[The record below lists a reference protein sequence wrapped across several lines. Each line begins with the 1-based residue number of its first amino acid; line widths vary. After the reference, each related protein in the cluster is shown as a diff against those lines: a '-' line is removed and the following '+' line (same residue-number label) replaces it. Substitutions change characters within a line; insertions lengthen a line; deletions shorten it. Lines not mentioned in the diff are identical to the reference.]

1 MGQERDILKDP
12 SEVIQ
17 EIETQL
23 DRLLER
29 KVGDIERELAA
40 RIDRER
46 GEANRRREEL
56 EREFHKEREALADY
70 RNVVRAADE
79 ERAALLDEAHRHFD
93 HVLHLQSEIEGLA
106 KATVEEIRKV
116 TDLQER
122 IENLRSRTAERA
134 GFLKTDLR
142 ERFGIAADVLG
153 ESDRPAGLDLDGELD
168 KLRKIKE
175 LLAVESA
182 AAGLGGTRAAA
193 AGAAAFMPL
202 EVPEPPAEVRIPEIR
217 DLVAEMPQEPQPVAA
232 AAPPATAGPSAAPA
246 APEESEEAL
255 TAALESWRR
264 TEPANG
270 CGEIHYF
277 QKDARMLV
285 DAESLFSSVDKTVE
299 EADRLSARL
308 ARTESP
314 KDQFFIKQ
322 ELINWQE
329 GLRAL
334 FLRVIKMIEKRVW
347 ELPDYTA
354 DVLSVPSLRGLLER
368 LSMENW
374 SNPEEFASFRN
385 AAEGLKK
392 AFLTRLSPRAAYL
405 RALKKELESR

>member
-1 MGQERDILKDP
+1 MGQERDVLKDP
-12 SEVIQ
+12 SEIIQ

-46 GEANRRREEL
+46 DEAKRRREEV
-56 EREFHKEREALADY
+56 EREFLKEREALADY

-93 HVLHLQSEIEGLA
+93 RILQLQSEIEGLA

-116 TDLQER
+116 TELQDR
-122 IENLRSRTAERA
+122 IESLRSRTAERA

-142 ERFGIAADVLG
+142 ERFGIVADVLG
-153 ESDRPAGLDLDGELD
+153 ESERPAGIDLDGELD

-193 AGAAAFMPL
+193 AATEAFTPL

-217 DLVAEMPQEPQPVAA
+217 DLVAEMPLEPQPSPAA
-232 AAPPATAGPSAAPA
+232 ATGAAVALAPPE
-246 APEESEEAL
+246 APEESEETL

-264 TEPANG
+264 IEPANG

-277 QKDARMLV
+277 QKDARMIV

-299 EADRLSARL
+299 EAERLSAKL

-354 DVLSVPSLRGLLER
+354 DVLSVPSLRSLLER

-374 SNPEEFASFRN
+374 SNPEEFASFRS
-385 AAEGLKK
+385 AAGELEK
-392 AFLTRLSPRAAYL
+392 AFVSRLSPRVAYL
-405 RALKKELESR
+405 RALKQELESR

>member
-1 MGQERDILKDP
+1 MGQERDVLKDP

-29 KVGDIERELAA
+29 KVGDIERELSA

-46 GEANRRREEL
+46 EEAKRRREEV
-56 EREFHKEREALADY
+56 EREFLKEREALADY
-70 RNVVRAADE
+70 RTVVRAADE
-79 ERAALLDEAHRHFD
+79 ERAALLDEAHRRFD
-93 HVLHLQSEIEGLA
+93 RVLQLQSEIEGLA

-116 TDLQER
+116 TELQER
-122 IENLRSRTAERA
+122 MESLRSRTAERA

-142 ERFGIAADVLG
+142 ERFGIVADVLD
-153 ESDRPAGLDLDGELD
+153 ESERPAGLDLDGELD

-193 AGAAAFMPL
+193 SGAEAFTPL
-202 EVPEPPAEVRIPEIR
+202 EAPEPPAEVRIPEIR
-217 DLVAEMPQEPQPVAA
+217 DLVAEMSPEPQPASA
-232 AAPPATAGPSAAPA
+232 AAPAPPE

-374 SNPEEFASFRN
+374 SNPEEFASFRS

-392 AFLTRLSPRAAYL
+392 AFLARLSPRADYL

>member
-40 RIDRER
+40 RVERER
-46 GEANRRREEL
+46 EEAKCRRDEV
-56 EREFHKEREALADY
+56 EREFHKEREALADF
-70 RNVVRAADE
+70 RNVVRASDE
-79 ERAALLDEAHRHFD
+79 ERASLLGEAHGHFD
-93 HVLHLQSEIEGLA
+93 RVLQLQSEIEGLA

-122 IENLRSRTAERA
+122 IERLRSRTVERA

-142 ERFGIAADVLG
+142 ERFGIVADVLG
-153 ESDRPAGLDLDGELD
+153 ESERPAGLDLDRELD

-182 AAGLGGTRAAA
+182 AAGLGGTRPAA
-193 AGAAAFMPL
+193 AGAESFTPL
-202 EVPEPPAEVRIPEIR
+202 EVPEAPAEVRIPDIR
-217 DLVAEMPQEPQPVAA
+217 DLVAEMPQESADVPAP
-232 AAPPATAGPSAAPA
+232 APPE

-255 TAALESWRR
+255 AAALESWRR

-270 CGEIHYF
+270 SGEIHYF
-277 QKDARMLV
+277 QKDARMIV
-285 DAESLFSSVDKTVE
+285 DVESLFGAVDKTVE
-299 EADRLSARL
+299 EADRLSAKL
-308 ARTESP
+308 GRTESP

-354 DVLSVPSLRGLLER
+354 DVLSVPSLRSLLER

-374 SNPEEFASFRN
+374 SNPEEFASFRK
-385 AAEGLKK
+385 AAGDLEK
-392 AFLTRLSPRAAYL
+392 AFLARLSPRAAYL